1 MEEQVTN
8 TQPQA
13 QTVPP
18 VPGAIIALVFGIIS
32 LVLCWY
38 FWFPIVGLVLNIL
51 CLVFAIMA
59 MGKGKKAMA
68 EFTANPTLYKPSS
81 FNLAKVGKILG
92 LVGVILNGILLLVA
106 IIFTIIGGALIGAS
120 HNM

>member
-1 MEEQVTN
+1 MEEQNTN

-18 VPGAIIALVFGIIS
+18 VPGAIMALVFGIIS

-38 FWFPIVGLVLNIL
+38 FWFPFVGLVLNIV
-51 CLVFAIMA
+51 CLVFGILA

-68 EFTANPTLYKPSS
+68 EFNASPALYKPSS
-81 FNLAKVGKILG
+81 LGLAKVGKILG
-92 LVGVILNGILLLVA
+92 LVGLILNILFLIIA
-106 IIFTIIGGALIGAS
+106 IIFSFVIGGAIVQHG
-120 HNM
+120 MM